1 MDFSKKQFY
10 LLLIIF
16 VIFLNSFS
24 IVNAQKLN
32 SVEEFSLKVF
42 CTFSYCEENVVE
54 TEKDDLS
61 IAERVALKTYC
72 SLNDCNQQSEK
83 KNTLIKTFSG
93 KDGKDGKDGVN
104 GINGEKGSRGL
115 RGYQGVRGLVGEKGE
130 QGPRGRGSSGPRGSD
145 GVDGQDATGSDAL
158 VVDGLT
164 AIYSGSDHIECIS
177 DGYILQWDAINSYW
191 SCFDPATISAI
202 QTLTTITDNGDGT
215 FSYLDEQNNTTT
227 IDVKNLETTTGIVLN
242 INSLDFTDEDGST
255 TNINLTPYLDN
266 TDAQQI
272 NLSGNTLTLS
282 NGTAADTTA
291 DLSIYLDDTDTTY
304 TAGNGLALAGTVF
317 SADITAACSG
327 TDKLRWNGTDF
338 VCATDLVLTEAQV
351 DAYANNNGYLKN
363 IVEDTTPQLGGSLDT
378 QGNAINTSSG
388 DLLLDGTVVING
400 ASPLRSFNVKGSG
413 LNGRLSI
420 QGGAG
425 GNPGVELTT
434 DDNDSRVLMRL
445 NEVGVDGTEL
455 AIYTEPVGGSIVQA
469 LAIES
474 TGALNML
481 NHNITNAGIISAIG
495 GNSTNWNNAFGW
507 GDHSL
512 AGYLTSFTEVD
523 GSITN
528 ELQDLTFASNI
539 LSLTNSAINFDLS
552 AYLDNTDEQD
562 LTLTGNIL
570 AISSDPN
577 TDVDL
582 STYLD
587 NTDTLAALS
596 CGSNEIASWNGTA
609 WICIADDNGTDN
621 QNLTSASINAANILS
636 LGIENGG
643 GTSVDLSQLE
653 HTGTEGS
660 IFFAGTDTKPTED
673 NANLFW
679 DDVNDRLGV
688 GMNSGLEAKLNV
700 DGDVLIE
707 GQDLIFTHSSLTNID
722 SISYSDGSNLGSSG
736 VYTFLSDTTLRPNW
750 NDPTAAISARG
761 GYFAGD
767 VGIRT
772 DNPEANLHIAGDGRI
787 KLQQAA
793 SGGNE
798 EANFDINVGG
808 DGQLYIENKVYNT
821 LPFV

>member
-1 MDFSKKQFY
+1 
-10 LLLIIF
+10 
-16 VIFLNSFS
+16 
-24 IVNAQKLN
+24 
-32 SVEEFSLKVF
+32 
-42 CTFSYCEENVVE
+42 
-54 TEKDDLS
+54 
-61 IAERVALKTYC
+61 
-72 SLNDCNQQSEK
+72 
-83 KNTLIKTFSG
+83 
-93 KDGKDGKDGVN
+93 
-104 GINGEKGSRGL
+104 
-115 RGYQGVRGLVGEKGE
+115 
-130 QGPRGRGSSGPRGSD
+130 
-145 GVDGQDATGSDAL
+145 
-158 VVDGLT
+158 
-164 AIYSGSDHIECIS
+164 
-177 DGYILQWDAINSYW
+177 
-191 SCFDPATISAI
+191 
-202 QTLTTITDNGDGT
+202 
-215 FSYLDEQNNTTT
+215 
-227 IDVKNLETTTGIVLN
+227 
-242 INSLDFTDEDGST
+242 
-255 TNINLTPYLDN
+255 
-266 TDAQQI
+266 
-272 NLSGNTLTLS
+272 
-282 NGTAADTTA
+282 
-291 DLSIYLDDTDTTY
+291 
-304 TAGNGLALAGTVF
+304 
-317 SADITAACSG
+317 
-327 TDKLRWNGTDF
+327 
-338 VCATDLVLTEAQV
+338 
-351 DAYANNNGYLKN
+351 
-363 IVEDTTPQLGGSLDT
+363 
-378 QGNAINTSSG
+378 
-388 DLLLDGTVVING
+388 
-400 ASPLRSFNVKGSG
+400 
-413 LNGRLSI
+413 
-420 QGGAG
+420 
-425 GNPGVELTT
+425 
-434 DDNDSRVLMRL
+434 MRL

-469 LAIES
+469 LTIES

-700 DGDVLIE
+700 DGDVLIK

-736 VYTFLSDTTLRPNW
+736 VYTFLADTTLRPGW
-750 NDPTAAISARG
+750 NAPTAAISARG
-761 GYFAGD
+761 GYFSHN
-767 VGIRT
+767 VGIKT
-772 DNPEANLHIAGDGRI
+772 DNPVANLHIAGDGRI

-808 DGQLYIENKVYNT
+808 DGQLYIENKVHNT
-821 LPFV
+821 LPFVIDKNDNVGIGDTSPDAMLDVAGSFRLDGTYADKDGDVGTSGQILSSTGTGTD